1 MKSYTQAYLVN
12 QDTKFF
18 RAGCIVYALIVPDQG
33 CAIEDSQKTGIT
45 HVSVTKRKD
54 GLAPSATIPAW
65 ALRRV
70 PCKPHLWK
78 QDGLW
83 FCREQDAE
91 PWWAHIGNSPEV
103 ALEAWRYAKLM
114 P

>member
-33 CAIEDSQKTGIT
+33 CASDDSQKTGIT
-45 HVSVTKRKD
+45 HISVTKRKD
-54 GLAPSATIPAW
+54 GLAPSATIPAL
-65 ALRRV
+65 ALRPV
-70 PCKPHLWK
+70 PQKPRLWK
-78 QDGLW
+78 QAGLW
-83 FCREQDAE
+83 FCRETDAE
-91 PWWAHIGNSPEV
+91 PWGAHIGNSPEV
-103 ALEAWRYAKLM
+103 AWTAWRYAIVM

>member
-70 PCKPHLWK
+70 PGKPHLRK
-78 QDGLW
+78 IEGLW
-83 FCREQDAE
+83 HCEGRGGE
-91 PWWAHIGNSPEV
+91 HIGNSPEV
-103 ALEAWRYAKLM
+103 VLAAWRYAMVM